1 MKTTALFVTLL
12 ALSITSCSSVSH
24 EKSGPRATQVPM
36 EIVNR
41 TPVLSFRINDIDVRL
56 QLDTGSGTTLTLYP
70 HILDQ
75 LETVSTGETH
85 QSMGMEGV
93 AMENPVYEVA
103 RVALGGAEYHD
114 LQVRQDDHTE
124 QHRIDTIEYRGTY
137 GRVGRGLFDN
147 GKLIIDYQNES
158 MTIIPPD
165 APEDDQAA
173 CRGVAIPLELDKESL
188 GLTTKVQTDIGEL
201 YAVWDTGA
209 GGNIMLKRTT
219 DAAGLELQA
228 RDKFRTEK
236 FVINGHDFGPVR
248 MNIWDIPI
256 LPPDLHTLL
265 GYRFFSDKVVC
276 IDFPR
281 NSLYVRFPSDT

>member
-1 MKTTALFVTLL
+1 
-12 ALSITSCSSVSH
+12 
-24 EKSGPRATQVPM
+24 
-36 EIVNR
+36 
-41 TPVLSFRINDIDVRL
+41 
-56 QLDTGSGTTLTLYP
+56 
-70 HILDQ
+70 
-75 LETVSTGETH
+75 
-85 QSMGMEGV
+85 
-93 AMENPVYEVA
+93 MENPVYEVA
-103 RVALGGAEYHD
+103 RVALGGADYRD

-158 MTIIPPD
+158 LTIIPPD

-173 CRGVAIPLELDKESL
+173 CHGVEIPLEMDKESL
-188 GLTTKVQTDIGEL
+188 GLTTKAQTDIGEL

-219 DAAGLELQA
+219 DAAGLKLQA
-228 RDKFRTEK
+228 RDKFRSEK

-248 MNIWDIPI
+248 MNVWDIPA

-265 GYRFFSDKVVC
+265 GYWFFSDKVVC

-281 NSLYVRFPSDT
+281 NALYVRLPTDT